1 MKSNSKCFDMRRFR
15 IRSAYGLFLFAL
27 NLALFSCKTPQI
39 LPSQLSSELPSEY
52 REGNDTTN
60 TGAEKW
66 RRFYTDPLLVAL
78 IDSALKN
85 NQELNIIRKEIEVA
99 RNEVKEKKADY
110 LPFVN
115 GYVALDGEKPGLYTR
130 NGVVEHNLEV
140 MPGRAF
146 PDPMQNYEI
155 GFAARWEL
163 DIWRKLRNTR
173 DAAFQRYLA
182 TEEAQNF
189 LLTQLVAEI
198 AENYYELMA
207 LDNLLDIVDKNA
219 EIQAQALRIM
229 QQQKDNARV
238 TQLAVNRFAAQ
249 LLNTQNRRYAIR
261 QKIVETE
268 NRLRYLTGR
277 FSFSIPR
284 ASERFLTLTM
294 DSLRAGI
301 PSQLLL
307 NRPDIRRAEHDLLA
321 AGLDVK
327 VARAQF
333 FPSLG
338 LRAGL
343 GFQAFNPA
351 FLINPESLLFNLAG
365 DLIAPLVNFNAI
377 KASLNKAKA
386 RQVAAAV
393 RYQQTILNGYLD
405 VLNQLNK
412 LENFSQSL
420 EKKQNEVDLLMQAVT
435 TANSLFNSAR
445 ADYAEVLLTQREALE
460 AKMELVEIKLKQ
472 LQAAVNIYRALGGGW
487 R

>member
-1 MKSNSKCFDMRRFR
+1 MPFRKRFH
-15 IRSAYGLFLFAL
+15 SFNFGLLLFLGL
-27 NLALFSCKTPQI
+27 ILSTSSCKTPQI
-39 LPSQLSSELPSEY
+39 FPSQLTSSLPCGY
-52 REGNDTTN
+52 RNSPDSLPDSLN
-60 TGAEKW
+60 IAAKKW
-66 RRFYTDPLLVAL
+66 RQFYTDPYLAAL
-78 IDSALKN
+78 IDSALRK

-110 LPFVN
+110 LPFVTSHI
-115 GYVALDGEKPGLYTR
+115 GLEGEKPGLFTR
-130 NGVVEHNLEV
+130 NGAVEHNLDV

-146 PDPMQNYEI
+146 PDPMQNYEV
-155 GFAARWEL
+155 GFIARWEL
-163 DIWRKLRNTR
+163 DVWRKLRNAR

-189 LLTQLVAEI
+189 VVTQIVAEI
-198 AENYYELMA
+198 AEGYYELMA

-219 EIQAQALRIM
+219 EIQSQALRIM

-238 TQLAVNRFAAQ
+238 TQLAVNRFSAQ
-249 LLNTQNRRYAIR
+249 LLNTQNRRFTIQ

-268 NRLRYLTGR
+268 NRLRYLTGT
-277 FSFSIPR
+277 FKGPVPR
-284 ASERFLTLTM
+284 SSERFLALNL
-294 DSLRAGI
+294 DSMRVGI

-307 NRPDIRRAEHDLLA
+307 NRPDIRRAEHELLA

-333 FPSLG
+333 FPTIG

-365 DLIAPLVNFNAI
+365 DLIAPLVNYNAI

-412 LENFSQSL
+412 LENYSKSL
-420 EKKQNEVDLLMQAVT
+420 EKKQSEVDILMQAVT
-435 TANSLFNSAR
+435 IANSLFNSAR

-472 LQAAVNIYRALGGGW
+472 LQAGVNLYRALGGGW

>member
-1 MKSNSKCFDMRRFR
+1 
-15 IRSAYGLFLFAL
+15 
-27 NLALFSCKTPQI
+27 
-39 LPSQLSSELPSEY
+39 
-52 REGNDTTN
+52 
-60 TGAEKW
+60 
-66 RRFYTDPLLVAL
+66 
-78 IDSALKN
+78 
-85 NQELNIIRKEIEVA
+85 
-99 RNEVKEKKADY
+99 
-110 LPFVN
+110 
-115 GYVALDGEKPGLYTR
+115 
-130 NGVVEHNLEV
+130 
-140 MPGRAF
+140 
-146 PDPMQNYEI
+146 
-155 GFAARWEL
+155 
-163 DIWRKLRNTR
+163 
-173 DAAFQRYLA
+173 
-182 TEEAQNF
+182 
-189 LLTQLVAEI
+189 
-198 AENYYELMA
+198 MA

-219 EIQAQALRIM
+219 EIQSQALRIM

-238 TQLAVNRFAAQ
+238 TQLAVNRFSAQ
-249 LLNTQNRRYAIR
+249 LLNTQNRRFTIQ

-268 NRLRYLTGR
+268 NRLRYLTGT
-277 FSFSIPR
+277 FKGPVPR
-284 ASERFLTLTM
+284 SSERFLALNL
-294 DSLRAGI
+294 DSMRVGI

-307 NRPDIRRAEHDLLA
+307 NRPDIRRAEHELLA

-333 FPSLG
+333 FPTIG

-365 DLIAPLVNFNAI
+365 DLIAPLVNYNAI

-412 LENFSQSL
+412 LENYSKSL
-420 EKKQNEVDLLMQAVT
+420 EKKQSEVDILMQAVT
-435 TANSLFNSAR
+435 IANSLFNSAR

-472 LQAAVNIYRALGGGW
+472 LQAGVNLYRALGGGW

>member
-1 MKSNSKCFDMRRFR
+1 M
-15 IRSAYGLFLFAL
+15 
-27 NLALFSCKTPQI
+27 
-39 LPSQLSSELPSEY
+39 PSRY
-52 REGNDTTN
+52 RNEKDTTN
-60 TGAEKW
+60 TGVEKW
-66 RRFYTDPLLVAL
+66 HRFYTDPYLVAL

-110 LPFVN
+110 QPFVS
-115 GYVALDGEKPGLYTR
+115 GYLGLDGEKPGLYTR
-130 NGVVEHNLEV
+130 NGAVEHNLEV

-146 PDPMQNYEI
+146 PEPMQNYEL
-155 GFAARWEL
+155 GLMARWEL
-163 DIWRKLRNTR
+163 DIWRKLRNAR

-268 NRLRYLTGR
+268 NRLRYLTG
-277 FSFSIPR
+277 SFSQSVPR
-284 ASERFLTLTM
+284 ASERFLTLKV

-307 NRPDIRRAEHDLLA
+307 NRPDIRRAEHELLA

-333 FPSLG
+333 FPSVG

-351 FLINPESLLFNLAG
+351 FLINPESVLFNLAG

-377 KASLNKAKA
+377 KAALNKAKA

-435 TANSLFNSAR
+435 IANSLFNSAR